1 MARKQFLSFL
11 LIFSLLISYAS
22 ALAEADDDD
31 DWDDN
36 VDDAWEMEHPLHS
49 GDYAYALLDDG
60 TVEITSYGG
69 ADTEIVIPD
78 TLDGKPV
85 TAIGERAFYYSL
97 SLTSVTIPDSVTHI
111 SQKAFSCCFQ
121 LTSITL
127 PSGLTAIE
135 SGTFDLCKSLTTI
148 DIPDSVAAIADDAFI
163 GCKALQSFTLSP
175 NHPYFFLAD
184 DALCRTAD
192 STFLLYPN
200 AREPRTYRI
209 PDGITAIS
217 AYAFYDC
224 DLLESVVVPD
234 SVTQL
239 PARAF
244 FRLFGACFRLPAR
257 FADRNRHCGVLRLF
271 RADGHP
277 HSCRHHGNHQPYV
290 FRLHFPRDS
299 RNPGF
304 RDQNRRLCF
313 LWLHFADF
321 DCHPRFRHGH
331 RQRCVLELHRP
342 DPHRHA
348 GFLRRRVRE
357 NQQHPLH
364 LPRRQRLAE
373 QLIHPTQK
381 GGRPHT
387 G

>member
-184 DALCRTAD
+184 GALCRTVD
-192 STFLLYPN
+192 NTLLFYPN
-200 AREPRTYRI
+200 ARENRTYRI
-209 PDGITAIS
+209 LDGIAAIS

-224 DLLESVVVPD
+224 DLLESVVIPD
-234 SVTQL
+234 SITQI
-239 PARAF
+239 PERAF
-244 FRLFGACFRLPAR
+244 YGCSALASVSLPDSLTEIGNGAFSNCTALTLTVTPDSYA
-257 FADRNRHCGVLRLF
+257 AEYAKAN
-271 RADGHP
+271 
-277 HSCRHHGNHQPYV
+277 NIPYTY
-290 FRLHFPRDS
+290 PDA
-299 RNPGF
+299 N
-304 RDQNRRLCF
+304 D
-313 LWLHFADF
+313 WL
-321 DCHPRFRHGH
+321 
-331 RQRCVLELHRP
+331 
-342 DPHRHA
+342 
-348 GFLRRRVRE
+348 
-357 NQQHPLH
+357 NN
-364 LPRRQRLAE
+364 
-373 QLIHPTQK
+373 
-381 GGRPHT
+381 
-387 G
+387 

>member
-11 LIFSLLISYAS
+11 LIFSLLISCAP

-148 DIPDSVAAIADDAFI
+148 DCAA
-163 GCKALQSFTLSP
+163 P
-175 NHPYFFLAD
+175 
-184 DALCRTAD
+184 RTARFC
-192 STFLLYPN
+192 STPTPAN
-200 AREPRTYRI
+200 PGHTASRTAS
-209 PDGITAIS
+209 PPSALMPSMTAICWNPS
-217 AYAFYDC
+217 LFPIPS
-224 DLLESVVVPD
+224 LSFP
-234 SVTQL
+234 
-239 PARAF
+239 RA
-244 FRLFGACFRLPAR
+244 
-257 FADRNRHCGVLRLF
+257 
-271 RADGHP
+271 
-277 HSCRHHGNHQPYV
+277 
-290 FRLHFPRDS
+290 HFPAV
-299 RNPGF
+299 
-304 RDQNRRLCF
+304 RRL
-313 LWLHFADF
+313 
-321 DCHPRFRHGH
+321 
-331 RQRCVLELHRP
+331 
-342 DPHRHA
+342 
-348 GFLRRRVRE
+348 
-357 NQQHPLH
+357 
-364 LPRRQRLAE
+364 LPSPCPIR
-373 QLIHPTQK
+373 
-381 GGRPHT
+381 
-387 G
+387 

>member
-11 LIFSLLISYAS
+11 LIFSLLISCAS

-148 DIPDSVAAIADDAFI
+148 DIPDSVAA
-163 GCKALQSFTLSP
+163 
-175 NHPYFFLAD
+175 
-184 DALCRTAD
+184 
-192 STFLLYPN
+192 
-200 AREPRTYRI
+200 
-209 PDGITAIS
+209 
-217 AYAFYDC
+217 
-224 DLLESVVVPD
+224 
-234 SVTQL
+234 
-239 PARAF
+239 
-244 FRLFGACFRLPAR
+244 
-257 FADRNRHCGVLRLF
+257 
-271 RADGHP
+271 
-277 HSCRHHGNHQPYV
+277 
-290 FRLHFPRDS
+290 
-299 RNPGF
+299 
-304 RDQNRRLCF
+304 
-313 LWLHFADF
+313 
-321 DCHPRFRHGH
+321 
-331 RQRCVLELHRP
+331 
-342 DPHRHA
+342 
-348 GFLRRRVRE
+348 
-357 NQQHPLH
+357 
-364 LPRRQRLAE
+364 
-373 QLIHPTQK
+373 K
-381 GGRPHT
+381 G
-387 G
+387 

>member
-49 GDYAYALLDDG
+49 GDYAYALFDDG

-135 SGTFDLCKSLTTI
+135 SGTFDLCKFLTTI

-192 STFLLYPN
+192 STLLLYPN
-200 AREPRTYRI
+200 ARENRTYRI
-209 PDGITAIS
+209 PDGIAAIS

-224 DLLESVVVPD
+224 DLLESVVIPD
-234 SVTQL
+234 SITQI
-239 PARAF
+239 PERAF
-244 FRLFGACFRLPAR
+244 YGCSALASVSLPDSLTEIGNGAFSNCTALTLTVTPDSYA
-257 FADRNRHCGVLRLF
+257 AEYAKAN
-271 RADGHP
+271 
-277 HSCRHHGNHQPYV
+277 NIPYTY
-290 FRLHFPRDS
+290 PDA
-299 RNPGF
+299 N
-304 RDQNRRLCF
+304 D
-313 LWLHFADF
+313 WL
-321 DCHPRFRHGH
+321 
-331 RQRCVLELHRP
+331 
-342 DPHRHA
+342 
-348 GFLRRRVRE
+348 
-357 NQQHPLH
+357 NN
-364 LPRRQRLAE
+364 
-373 QLIHPTQK
+373 
-381 GGRPHT
+381 
-387 G
+387 

>member
-11 LIFSLLISYAS
+11 LIFSLLISCAS

-192 STFLLYPN
+192 STLLLYPN
-200 AREPRTYRI
+200 AANPGHTASRTAS
-209 PDGITAIS
+209 PPSALMPSMTAICWNPS
-217 AYAFYDC
+217 LFPIPS
-224 DLLESVVVPD
+224 LSFP
-234 SVTQL
+234 
-239 PARAF
+239 RA
-244 FRLFGACFRLPAR
+244 
-257 FADRNRHCGVLRLF
+257 
-271 RADGHP
+271 
-277 HSCRHHGNHQPYV
+277 
-290 FRLHFPRDS
+290 HFPAV
-299 RNPGF
+299 
-304 RDQNRRLCF
+304 RRL
-313 LWLHFADF
+313 
-321 DCHPRFRHGH
+321 
-331 RQRCVLELHRP
+331 
-342 DPHRHA
+342 
-348 GFLRRRVRE
+348 
-357 NQQHPLH
+357 
-364 LPRRQRLAE
+364 LPSPCPIR
-373 QLIHPTQK
+373 
-381 GGRPHT
+381 
-387 G
+387 